1 MSSERG
7 IFSIYYGEGNV
18 IYGPNGVDL
27 SEFNCAVRG
36 ITRPHERT
44 FESLCN
50 WLMRG
55 LRINQETHTV
65 SVQCV
70 INRTTHAL
78 IWELM
83 PLASNEDWLTYLQNA
98 SHWQWPLVLLVSVH
112 QNPLINIEA
121 APGDE
126 NIDEEVEEA
135 SIEAGGTEAPQGVAD
150 EGENIPFIVEQL
162 QDEERE
168 LDEVMNADS
177 SDDDDDVP
185 QDWVSSDFS
194 HLVVDDGS
202 SWPSD
207 CRENEIIQGAR
218 YHSIEEVKEA
228 VKCWSLSL
236 MREFKTVECKSQG
249 LGQR

>member
-1 MSSERG
+1 MSSEKG

-18 IYGPNGVDL
+18 IYGPNRVDL
-27 SEFNCAVRG
+27 SEFNCVVRG

-83 PLASNEDWLTYLQNA
+83 PLASNEDWLNYLQNA
-98 SHWQWPLVLLVSVH
+98 SHWQWPLVLLVSVQ

-126 NIDEEVEEA
+126 NINEEVEEA
-135 SIEAGGTEAPQGVAD
+135 NIEAGGTTTPQYVAD

-168 LDEVMNADS
+168 LDEAIGPGCVFVIFAALTED
-177 SDDDDDVP
+177 
-185 QDWVSSDFS
+185 
-194 HLVVDDGS
+194 
-202 SWPSD
+202 
-207 CRENEIIQGAR
+207 IIFGFM
-218 YHSIEEVKEA
+218 Y
-228 VKCWSLSL
+228 L
-236 MREFKTVECKSQG
+236 
-249 LGQR
+249 